1 MPTRCLA
8 ALAAALLVSAA
19 TVRAAEAPKPLRV
32 LVFDVT
38 YSAHSKRA
46 TKSSGLMNGDPR
58 LGLTRNVNGSGTNER
73 QIDGSDSGKLTV
85 DVVAATAEG
94 ALVVDAAFRGINS
107 QPPVR
112 VVVFADGRLSWNPAQ
127 TLSPPAQRVLPLLA
141 RGLTTD
147 KDVSPGSS
155 WSIPAPAPERGELT
169 YRVRHV
175 DGERATIDIEGT
187 RGTSGA
193 DEYQHASTIYATDL
207 LAPISLALDAHIHRQ
222 IGVDDALTTEAHL
235 TATLVSDSFA
245 KK

>member
-1 MPTRCLA
+1 MLTRR
-8 ALAAALLVSAA
+8 LAAAAATLLLCSAA
-19 TVRAAEAPKPLRV
+19 ASAAQTLKPLRQ

-58 LGLTRNVNGSGTNER
+58 LGQTRNVNGSGTNER
-73 QIDGSDSGKLTV
+73 QIDGSDTGKLTV
-85 DVVAATAEG
+85 DVVAATTEG
-94 ALVVDAAFRGINS
+94 ALVVDASFAGINS

-112 VVVFADGRLSWNPAQ
+112 VVVFSDGRLSWNPAL

-141 RGLTTD
+141 RGFTSD

-155 WSIPAPAPERGELT
+155 WSIPAPAPQRGELT

-175 DGERATIDIEGT
+175 DGDRATIEIEGT
-187 RGTSGA
+187 RGTSGSE
-193 DEYQHASTIYATDL
+193 EYQRASTVYATDL

-222 IGVDDALTTEAHL
+222 IAVDDALTTEAHL
-235 TATLVSDSFA
+235 TATLVSDTFA